1 MVRNGVSPILSKI
14 LSVFVVL
21 FLVSSVIVIPVYAST
36 SLKVPAGIHGNGHN
50 SYESHCPD
58 TINGT
63 GVVMKKVAVISDSGG
78 STAPQG
84 IAYGDGYFYV
94 SHSSGS
100 VQQYSEDKFINGSGG
115 FVHPDKTKSM
125 DCKHGQSID
134 FYNGKVWVNSSGN
147 SGDGTGKSKGGP
159 YKAYDAQTMNYT
171 GESMSI
177 GGGDGS
183 DFLAITKDGIA
194 YNVSS
199 GGVRGDS
206 THVAF
211 KQFSSGGSWT
221 DIYFNHAANET
232 QGSQGGGYN
241 PATDRIVFISNGIIM
256 TFPATDSFKGSDVHM
271 YPFGCIPESEGI
283 CFTDDGKGYALLR
296 GGNGGCNVM
305 EVTLDDNM
313 VNDNQIFDFSFYELA
328 SRASVEFQQAVMD
341 GDAKD
346 MLSTKSK
353 TGCASTYLGY
363 TKSTAGTLH
372 STAMRNTQNTI
383 GYSYAAI
390 GSINKSIGSNS
401 GFTAYVNY
409 GRLLTDLGYDE
420 VGTNLTKTVRLF
432 TGGLLIAAYYLGL
445 AVPMLSGFIID
456 FLRAFNPFALLGIG
470 ADKLATYGGS
480 LEVLANQLRDI
491 YDALYNLSLFVMLP
505 LMAALGVGMALLRSR
520 GGGRQAA
527 STILEFFAKIAIIIL
542 ALPVVA
548 AGYTH
553 LLDSI
558 EDMHVFGPEGA
569 NQMIY
574 SELVDFQGWV
584 ENTSLNPPEDL
595 ELKWGDDG
603 AELPK
608 QGIRRGARKINVLA
622 GHKQAGVENDSRTR
636 FSDGYKT
643 GSSSGMDVSLGN
655 YNYTQNDSISA
666 KIKDVQSLMTRYV
679 HADVYSSAAYESQV
693 KEEILKRVAEGDVS
707 VKSMI
712 LEGTS
717 GAARP
722 YSCTVGN
729 LFGNG
734 TISWTES
741 GGYKPGTVSGDRL
754 TGDRGISTLG
764 MFNYLTTRF
773 DDSQMLIFGAKTS
786 NSERVKDAHMSVT
799 TVGSGMYGAALYLQT
814 VISLFCIGLIGIVY
828 GFGFVAASFKRG
840 FKTIAAIPGM
850 MLGSRQAIGK
860 FISAAFLLFAEILIT
875 ILLYAFFCE
884 MILVIND
891 SFVSIFVG

>member
-1 MVRNGVSPILSKI
+1 MVHNGVSPILSKI

-21 FLVSSVIVIPVYAST
+21 FLMCFILVAPVYAANPLSI
-36 SLKVPAGIHGNGHN
+36 PAGIRGVGHN
-50 SYESHCPD
+50 GTTMDSIPD

-63 GVVMKKVAVISDSGG
+63 GVTMKKVATIDNYGVDYVREGDSSSNG
-78 STAPQG
+78 TVPQS
-84 IAYGDGYFYV
+84 ITYGDGYFFIT
-94 SHSSGS
+94 HANGS
-100 VQQYSEDKFINGSGG
+100 VQRVEKDDVVNGTGG
-115 FVHPDKTKSM
+115 KITNYKVFYGKTG
-125 DCKHGQSID
+125 HGQAVAYHDGILWMAEHNKLYGYDVDGNYIKSSDPYI
-134 FYNGKVWVNSSGN
+134 NS
-147 SGDGTGKSKGGP
+147 D
-159 YKAYDAQTMNYT
+159 YH
-171 GESMSI
+171 
-177 GGGDGS
+177 
-183 DFLAITKDGIA
+183 LAITKDGTVWNA
-194 YNVSS
+194 Y
-199 GGVRGDS
+199 GGGGNDRTTVKYGALGSNS
-206 THVAF
+206 TNTI
-211 KQFSSGGSWT
+211 S
-221 DIYFNHAANET
+221 FNHAPNET
-232 QGSQGGGYN
+232 QGAQGGDYN
-241 PATDRIVFISNGIIM
+241 PATDRIAFISNGIIM
-256 TFPATDSFKGSDVHM
+256 TFPANSNFKGSDVHM

-283 CFTDDGKGYALLR
+283 TFTEDGKGYCILR
-296 GGNGGCNVM
+296 AMGSGSVSIM

-313 VNDNQIFDFSFYELA
+313 VNDDQVFDFSFYELA
-328 SRASVEFQQAVMD
+328 SRASVEFQQAVLD

-346 MLSTKSK
+346 MLSDNSK
-353 TGCASTYLGY
+353 TGCAATYLGY
-363 TKSTAGTLH
+363 TKSTSGTLH

-383 GYSYAAI
+383 GYSYPSI
-390 GSINKSIGSNS
+390 KSINKAVGSKS
-401 GFTAYVNY
+401 GFTSYVNY
-409 GRLLTDLGYDE
+409 GRLLTELGYDE

-432 TGGLLIAAYYLGL
+432 TGGLLMAAYYIGL
-445 AVPMLSGFIID
+445 AVPMLSGFILD
-456 FLRAFNPFALLGIG
+456 FLRVFNPFALLGIG

-480 LEVLANQLRDI
+480 LEVLVNQLRDI
-491 YDALYNLSLFVMLP
+491 YDALYRLSLFVMLP
-505 LMAALGVGMALLRSR
+505 LMAALGVGMALLSGGR
-520 GGGRQAA
+520 GGGKKAV
-527 STILEFFAKIAIIIL
+527 STILEFAAKVVLIII
-542 ALPVVA
+542 ALPIVS

-553 LLDSI
+553 LLDTI

-569 NQMIY
+569 NQMVY

-595 ELKWGDDG
+595 ELKWGKDG

-622 GHKQAGVENDSRTR
+622 GHKQAGVENDSRTK

-643 GSSSGMDVSLGN
+643 GSSTGVDVSLGN

-666 KIKDVQSLMTRYV
+666 KIRDVQGLMSRYV

-693 KEEILKRVAEGDVS
+693 KEEILKRVAEGDIS

-712 LEGTS
+712 LDGTS

-734 TISWTES
+734 TISWTKS

-840 FKTIAAIPGM
+840 FRTIAAIPGM

-860 FISAAFLLFAEILIT
+860 FFSAVILLFAEILIT

-884 MILVIND
+884 MILVLND